1 MLDKEDDD
9 EDVQDTV
16 WRIKDSAREAAESAH
31 SAINEARS
39 EVQALIDEND
49 ESDEEGAVQDAVEE
63 LSTFVA
69 GLEAAADEVEHALRA
84 VSLIG
89 IKAKANDAEDE
100 GGNENDKEDDEPKLP
115 KP

>member
-1 MLDKEDDD
+1 MVDKEDDD

-16 WRIKDSAREAAESAH
+16 WRIKEAAREAVERAH
-31 SAINEARS
+31 SAINDAWS

-63 LSTFVA
+63 LSTVVA
-69 GLEAAADEVEHALRA
+69 GLEAAADEVERALRA

-89 IKAKANDAEDE
+89 IKAKANDAEDQR
-100 GGNENDKEDDEPKLP
+100 GDENDEEDDEAETA
-115 KP
+115 